1 MTILK
6 CAPHTARMI
15 IINIG
20 DELDTNYRL
29 LPGGPDAPAVE
40 VPESVLQIDFVKSL
54 IKLGDI
60 VVVHQFAD
68 EEPEVEMAGVDIDS
82 LRKQCDL
89 LGIEY
94 TRKWDEAKLQMAID
108 AATK

>member
-1 MTILK
+1 MAILK

-29 LPGGPDAPAVE
+29 LPGGPDAPTIE

-68 EEPEVEMAGVDIDS
+68 EEPADEMTTAHI
-82 LRKQCDL
+82 DL
-89 LGIEY
+89 LRAKCDGLGIDY
-94 TRKWDEAKLQMAID
+94 TSRWGATKLQQAID
-108 AATK
+108 AASN

>member
-29 LPGGPDAPAVE
+29 LPGGPDAPAIE
-40 VPESVLQIDFVKSL
+40 VPDSVLQIEFVKSL

-60 VVVHQFAD
+60 VVVHQFID
-68 EEPEVEMAGVDIDS
+68 EEPIGEMAGVDIDS

-89 LGIEY
+89 LGIDY
-94 TRKWDEAKLQMAID
+94 TPKWGATKLQQAID
-108 AATK
+108 AASN

>member
-20 DELDTNYRL
+20 DEMETNYRL
-29 LPGGPDAPAVE
+29 LPGGPDAPAIE

-68 EEPEVEMAGVDIDS
+68 EEPADEMMGVDIDT

-89 LGIEY
+89 LGIDY
-94 TRKWDEAKLQMAID
+94 TPRWGAAKLQQAID
-108 AATK
+108 AASN